1 MDLLEQFKNVYGDE
15 LIPKG
20 FSLIKSKY
28 PYFVKVTS
36 DGIIQL
42 ISVEKKKSDVN
53 SDYEGLS
60 IWIGISLITLPMIDY
75 DSMPSTL
82 SNQSWMI
89 PIIDFYH
96 RCSVSLDGFEKVDM
110 KYSFYYEKG
119 NEADMLTALKQS
131 WDEQM
136 PFIVDFFNRYTTMED
151 YYSLK
156 GLMRFGFYQDI
167 VILKQKND
175 EYLSER
181 EEEYPSQLQ
190 EFVSVLDNNP
200 MMKLIRERKEKEF
213 REKYLE
219 YNQWFIDRKI
229 GGSAY
234 DNYMENAIR
243 NAKNNQKLLE
253 EIGVK
258 LQIRHCIPVLQTMA
272 NQNLRWDSIET

>member
-1 MDLLEQFKNVYGDE
+1 MDILEQFKNVYADE

-20 FSLIKSKY
+20 FSLLKSKY

-53 SDYEGLS
+53 PAYEGLS
-60 IWIGISLITLPMIDY
+60 IWVGISLITLPMIDY

-119 NEADMLTALKQS
+119 NEADMLTALNQS

-156 GLMRFGFYQDI
+156 GC
-167 VILKQKND
+167 K
-175 EYLSER
+175 
-181 EEEYPSQLQ
+181 
-190 EFVSVLDNNP
+190 
-200 MMKLIRERKEKEF
+200 
-213 REKYLE
+213 
-219 YNQWFIDRKI
+219 
-229 GGSAY
+229 
-234 DNYMENAIR
+234 
-243 NAKNNQKLLE
+243 
-253 EIGVK
+253 
-258 LQIRHCIPVLQTMA
+258 
-272 NQNLRWDSIET
+272 

>member
-1 MDLLEQFKNVYGDE
+1 LDLLEQFKNVYGDE

-20 FSLIKSKY
+20 FSLLKSKY

-119 NEADMLTALKQS
+119 NEADMLTALNQS

>member
-1 MDLLEQFKNVYGDE
+1 MDILEQFKNVYGDE

-42 ISVEKKKSDVN
+42 ISVDKKKSDVN
-53 SDYEGLS
+53 PAYEGLS
-60 IWIGISLITLPMIDY
+60 IWVGISLITLPMIDY

-136 PFIVDFFNRYTTMED
+136 PFVVDFFNRYTTMED

-156 GLMRFGFYQDI
+156 GLMGFGFYQDI
-167 VILKQKND
+167 VILQQKND

-181 EEEYPSQLQ
+181 EKEYPSQMQ
-190 EFVSVLDNNP
+190 EFVSFLENNSNNP
-200 MMKLIRERKEKEF
+200 MMKLIHERKEKEF

-229 GGSAY
+229 DGSAY

-243 NAKNNQKLLE
+243 NAKNNQKFLE
-253 EIGVK
+253 EIGAK
-258 LQIRHCIPVLQTMA
+258 PFYNKTGSYEYWI
-272 NQNLRWDSIET
+272 